1 MTPAELSRTVVR
13 AVRSAVDEGGLRV
26 VVPEDVKVERPRP
39 GGGGDYASAVALKLA
54 AASGLAPRAVA
65 EALRG
70 HLTGAPGVARVDITG
85 PGFLNF
91 TLDPGPAAHDELVRR
106 VLALGPRYG
115 HGDSLSGQHTSFAPV
130 DEPRARA
137 VTSVVVE
144 LLRSQGATAEITPY
158 GNERLHV
165 LPDPDPETARVAGP
179 DAARWAHLRAAA
191 HDRPALAAE
200 LLAQRDSN
208 PYFRVRYAYTRTRAL
223 TRNAHDLGFT
233 SAPGALEIPE
243 SGPGNPDAP
252 HRAPGNPGV
261 RGATHRTP
269 DHAPGD
275 LGLPET
281 APGNPAAPAATPR
294 TPDRTPGPTP
304 LHHLLTDHPDVLLRA
319 ARLAA
324 PDRVARQ
331 LEAVAD
337 ALLDFQHCV
346 LPLGTRN
353 PWPPTVPGSRS
364 PKPPGRCSPVACP
377 CSVSTPLNS
386 CELVTAVR
394 VVRVVRVTA

>member
-13 AVRSAVDEGGLRV
+13 AVRSAVDEGVLAV
-26 VVPEDVKVERPRP
+26 AVPDDVKVERPRP

-54 AASGLAPRAVA
+54 ASSGLAPRAVA

-70 HLTGAPGVARVDITG
+70 RLTGAPGVARVDITG

-91 TLDPGPAAHDELVRR
+91 TLDAGPAAHDELVRR

-130 DEPRARA
+130 DEPRALA

-158 GNERLHV
+158 GSERLHV
-165 LPDPDPETARVAGP
+165 LPDPEIAHLAGP
-179 DAARWAHLRAAA
+179 HAARWAYLRAAA
-191 HDRPALAAE
+191 HDRPAPAAE

-223 TRNAHDLGFT
+223 TRNAHALGFT
-233 SAPGALEIPE
+233 GAPGET
-243 SGPGNPDAP
+243 GDPDQ
-252 HRAPGNPGV
+252 
-261 RGATHRTP
+261 
-269 DHAPGD
+269 
-275 LGLPET
+275 
-281 APGNPAAPAATPR
+281 AAP
-294 TPDRTPGPTP
+294 
-304 LHHLLTDHPDVLLRA
+304 LHRLLADHPDVLLRA

-331 LEAVAD
+331 LEGIAD
-337 ALLDFQHCV
+337 AVLDFQHTV
-346 LPLGTRN
+346 LPLGDE
-353 PWPPTVPGSRS
+353 
-364 PKPPGRCSPVACP
+364 KPLAAHRARLALAEAAG
-377 CSVSTPLNS
+377 
-386 CELVTAVR
+386 AVL
-394 VVRVVRVTA
+394 AGGLSLFGIDAPEFL

>member
-13 AVRSAVDEGGLRV
+13 AVRSAVDEGVLAV
-26 VVPEDVKVERPRP
+26 AVPDDVKVERPRP

-54 AASGLAPRAVA
+54 ASSGLAPRAVA

-70 HLTGAPGVARVDITG
+70 RLTGAPGVARVDITG

-91 TLDPGPAAHDELVRR
+91 TLDAGPAAHDELVRR

-115 HGDSLSGQHTSFAPV
+115 YGDSLSGQHTSFAPV
-130 DEPRARA
+130 DEPRALA

-165 LPDPDPETARVAGP
+165 LPDPEIAHLAGP
-179 DAARWAHLRAAA
+179 HAARWAYLRAAA
-191 HDRPALAAE
+191 HDRPAPAAE

-223 TRNAHDLGFT
+223 TRNAHALGIAE
-233 SAPGALEIPE
+233 SAPG
-243 SGPGNPDAP
+243 D
-252 HRAPGNPGV
+252 
-261 RGATHRTP
+261 
-269 DHAPGD
+269 PGD
-275 LGLPET
+275 PDT
-281 APGNPAAPAATPR
+281 AAPLLT
-294 TPDRTPGPTP
+294 
-304 LHHLLTDHPDVLLRA
+304 LLTDHPDVLLRA

-331 LEAVAD
+331 LEGIAD
-337 ALLDFQHCV
+337 AVLDFQHTV
-346 LPLGTRN
+346 LPLGDE
-353 PWPPTVPGSRS
+353 
-364 PKPPGRCSPVACP
+364 KPLAAHRARLALAEAAG
-377 CSVSTPLNS
+377 
-386 CELVTAVR
+386 AVL
-394 VVRVVRVTA
+394 AGGLSLFGIDAPEFL

>member
-13 AVRSAVDEGGLRV
+13 AVRSAVDEGVLCV
-26 VVPEDVKVERPRP
+26 AVPDDVKVERPRP

-70 HLTGAPGVARVDITG
+70 RLTGAPGVARVEITG

-91 TLDPGPAAHDELVRR
+91 TLDAGPAAHDELVRR

-115 HGDSLSGQHTSFAPV
+115 YGDSLAGQHTSFAPA
-130 DEPRARA
+130 DEPRALA

-158 GNERLHV
+158 GSERIHV
-165 LPDPDPETARVAGP
+165 LPDPLPGAGP
-179 DAARWAHLRAAA
+179 DAARWAYLRAAA
-191 HDRPALAAE
+191 HDRPAPAAE

-208 PYFRVRYAYTRTRAL
+208 SYFRVRYAYTRTRAL

-233 SAPGALEIPE
+233 SAPG
-243 SGPGNPDAP
+243 
-252 HRAPGNPGV
+252 
-261 RGATHRTP
+261 
-269 DHAPGD
+269 D
-275 LGLPET
+275 LGLPEGT
-281 APGNPAAPAATPR
+281 PGGPGNSGATH
-294 TPDRTPGPTP
+294 
-304 LHHLLTDHPDVLLRA
+304 LHRLLADHPDVLLRA

-331 LEAVAD
+331 LEGVAD
-337 ALLDFQHCV
+337 AVLDFQHSV
-346 LPLGTRN
+346 LPLGDE
-353 PWPPTVPGSRS
+353 
-364 PKPPGRCSPVACP
+364 KPLAAHRARLALAEAAG
-377 CSVSTPLNS
+377 
-386 CELVTAVR
+386 AVL
-394 VVRVVRVTA
+394 AGGLSLFGIDAPEFL

>member
-13 AVRSAVDEGGLRV
+13 AVRSAVDEGVLRV
-26 VVPEDVKVERPRP
+26 VVPDDVKVERPRP

-70 HLTGAPGVARVDITG
+70 YLAGAPGVARVDITG

-91 TLDPGPAAHDELVRR
+91 TLAEGPAAHDELVRR

-115 HGDSLSGQHTSFAPV
+115 HGDSLAGQHTSFAPV
-130 DEPRARA
+130 DEPRALA
-137 VTSVVVE
+137 VTSVVVA

-158 GNERLHV
+158 GSERIHV
-165 LPDPDPETARVAGP
+165 LPAHLPGVGP
-179 DAARWAHLRAAA
+179 DAARWAYLRAAA
-191 HDRPALAAE
+191 HDRPAPAAE

-233 SAPGALEIPE
+233 SAPGDLGLPGSAPGDTELPE
-243 SGPGNPDAP
+243 AIRRAPGRAP
-252 HRAPGNPGV
+252 GDLGLPGSAPGNPGAPE
-261 RGATHRTP
+261 ATHRAP
-269 DHAPGD
+269 GRAPGD

-281 APGNPAAPAATPR
+281 APGDTSTPR
-294 TPDRTPGPTP
+294 TPDTAAP
-304 LHHLLTDHPDVLLRA
+304 LLTRLTDHPDVLLRA

-346 LPLGTRN
+346 LPLGDEKPLAAHRARLALAEAAGAVLAGGLSLFGIR
-353 PWPPTVPGSRS
+353 VPEY
-364 PKPPGRCSPVACP
+364 
-377 CSVSTPLNS
+377 L
-386 CELVTAVR
+386 
-394 VVRVVRVTA
+394 

>member
-13 AVRSAVDEGGLRV
+13 AVRSAVDEGVLAV
-26 VVPEDVKVERPRP
+26 AVPDDVKVERPRP

-54 AASGLAPRAVA
+54 ASSGLAPRAVA

-70 HLTGAPGVARVDITG
+70 RLTGAPGVARVDITG

-91 TLDPGPAAHDELVRR
+91 TLDAGPAAHDELVRR

-130 DEPRARA
+130 DEPRALA

-158 GNERLHV
+158 GSERLHV
-165 LPDPDPETARVAGP
+165 LPDPEIAHLAGP
-179 DAARWAHLRAAA
+179 HAARWAYLRAAA
-191 HDRPALAAE
+191 HDRPAPAAE

-223 TRNAHDLGFT
+223 TRNAHALGFT
-233 SAPGALEIPE
+233 GAPGETGDPDQAAPSTVSSPTTPTSFSAPHGWPPPTG
-243 SGPGNPDAP
+243 S
-252 HRAPGNPGV
+252 
-261 RGATHRTP
+261 RGSSKAS
-269 DHAPGD
+269 
-275 LGLPET
+275 
-281 APGNPAAPAATPR
+281 
-294 TPDRTPGPTP
+294 PTP
-304 LHHLLTDHPDVLLRA
+304 FSTSSTPCCRS
-319 ARLAA
+319 
-324 PDRVARQ
+324 
-331 LEAVAD
+331 
-337 ALLDFQHCV
+337 
-346 LPLGTRN
+346 GTRN

-364 PKPPGRCSPVACP
+364 PKPPGRCWPVACP

-386 CELVTAVR
+386 CELVR

>member
-13 AVRSAVDEGGLRV
+13 AVRSAVDAGALSV
-26 VVPEDVKVERPRP
+26 VVPDDVKVERPRP

-91 TLDPGPAAHDELVRR
+91 TLDAGPAAHDELVRR
-106 VLALGPRYG
+106 VLAVGPRYG
-115 HGDSLSGQHTSFAPV
+115 HGDSLAGQHTSFAPV
-130 DEPRARA
+130 DEPRALA

-158 GNERLHV
+158 GSERIHV
-165 LPDPDPETARVAGP
+165 LPAHLPGVGP
-179 DAARWAHLRAAA
+179 DAARWAYLRAAA
-191 HDRPALAAE
+191 HDRPAPAAE

-208 PYFRVRYAYTRTRAL
+208 SYFRVRYAYTRTRAL

-233 SAPGALEIPE
+233 SAPGDLGIREGA
-243 SGPGNPDAP
+243 PGAP
-252 HRAPGNPGV
+252 H
-261 RGATHRTP
+261 ATHRT
-269 DHAPGD
+269 PGD

-281 APGNPAAPAATPR
+281 APSDLGAPEATHR
-294 TPDRTPGPTP
+294 APGPP
-304 LHHLLTDHPDVLLRA
+304 SAPHLHRLLTDHPDVLLRA

-331 LEAVAD
+331 LEGVAD
-337 ALLDFQHCV
+337 AVLDFQHGV
-346 LPLGTRN
+346 LPLGDE
-353 PWPPTVPGSRS
+353 
-364 PKPPGRCSPVACP
+364 KPLAAHRARLALAEAAG
-377 CSVSTPLNS
+377 
-386 CELVTAVR
+386 AVL
-394 VVRVVRVTA
+394 AGGLSLFGIDAPEFL

>member
-13 AVRSAVDEGGLRV
+13 AVRSAVDEGVLSV
-26 VVPEDVKVERPRP
+26 VVPDDVKVERPRP

-91 TLDPGPAAHDELVRR
+91 TLDAGPAAHDELVRR

-115 HGDSLSGQHTSFAPV
+115 YGDSLAGQHTSFAPV
-130 DEPRARA
+130 DEPRALA

-158 GNERLHV
+158 GSERIHV
-165 LPDPDPETARVAGP
+165 LPAHLPEVGP
-179 DAARWAHLRAAA
+179 DAARWAYLRAAA
-191 HDRPALAAE
+191 HDRPAPAAE

-208 PYFRVRYAYTRTRAL
+208 SYFRVRYAYTRTRAL
-223 TRNAHDLGFT
+223 TRNAHALGFT
-233 SAPGALEIPE
+233 SAPGDLGIREGA
-243 SGPGNPDAP
+243 PGAP
-252 HRAPGNPGV
+252 H
-261 RGATHRTP
+261 ATHRTP
-269 DHAPGD
+269 NRAPGD

-281 APGNPAAPAATPR
+281 APGDTGTPDTATPLLTR
-294 TPDRTPGPTP
+294 
-304 LHHLLTDHPDVLLRA
+304 LTDHPDVLLRA
-319 ARLAA
+319 AHLAA

-331 LEAVAD
+331 LEGVAD
-337 ALLDFQHCV
+337 AVLDFQHRV
-346 LPLGTRN
+346 LPLGDE
-353 PWPPTVPGSRS
+353 
-364 PKPPGRCSPVACP
+364 KPLAAHRARLALAEAAG
-377 CSVSTPLNS
+377 
-386 CELVTAVR
+386 AVL
-394 VVRVVRVTA
+394 AGGLSLFGIDAPEFL

>member
-13 AVRSAVDEGGLRV
+13 AVRSAVDEGVLRV
-26 VVPEDVKVERPRP
+26 VVPDDVKVERPRP

-91 TLDPGPAAHDELVRR
+91 TLDAGPAAHDELVRR

-115 HGDSLSGQHTSFAPV
+115 YGDALAGQHTSFAPV
-130 DEPRARA
+130 DEPRALA

-158 GNERLHV
+158 GSERIHV
-165 LPDPDPETARVAGP
+165 LPAHLPGVGP
-179 DAARWAHLRAAA
+179 DAARWAYLRAAA
-191 HDRPALAAE
+191 HDRPAPAAE
-200 LLAQRDSN
+200 LLVQRDSN

-233 SAPGALEIPE
+233 SAPGDLGIPE
-243 SGPGNPDAP
+243 S
-252 HRAPGNPGV
+252 APGNPGAP
-261 RGATHRTP
+261 GTTHRP
-269 DHAPGD
+269 PNRAPGD
-275 LGLPET
+275 L
-281 APGNPAAPAATPR
+281 APAAPSAR
-294 TPDRTPGPTP
+294 H
-304 LHHLLTDHPDVLLRA
+304 LHRLLADHPDTLLRA

-324 PDRVARQ
+324 PDRLARQ
-331 LEAVAD
+331 LEALGD

-346 LPLGTRN
+346 LPLGDEKPLAAHRARLALAEAVGAVLAGGLSLFGIR
-353 PWPPTVPGSRS
+353 VPEY
-364 PKPPGRCSPVACP
+364 
-377 CSVSTPLNS
+377 L
-386 CELVTAVR
+386 
-394 VVRVVRVTA
+394 